1 MEFTQ
6 RWLCEDLRPQ
16 KLGPLLCGTR
26 VPRDGG
32 GNDLNTSHTI
42 PQAANLQVFLFA
54 DALER
59 PGPALTTSGTQAL

>member
-26 VPRDGG
+26 VPRD
-32 GNDLNTSHTI
+32 LPKPRTKEWPTRAMSHVSEGT
-42 PQAANLQVFLFA
+42 AKAS
-54 DALER
+54 DA
-59 PGPALTTSGTQAL
+59 GPSSAS